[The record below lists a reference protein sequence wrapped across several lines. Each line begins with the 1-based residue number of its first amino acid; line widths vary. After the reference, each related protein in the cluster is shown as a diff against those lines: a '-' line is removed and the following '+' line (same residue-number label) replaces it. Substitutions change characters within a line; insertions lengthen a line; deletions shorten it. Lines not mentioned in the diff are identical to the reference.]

1 MDLLDLFL
9 AVSTAAVVVAAL
21 LFPIN
26 RPDDGRER
34 KEDPKDVDKSA
45 NERSNERSNERAR
58 AKE

>member
-26 RPDDGRER
+26 RDDKGGEGKKDPENSDESVKR
-34 KEDPKDVDKSA
+34 KE
-45 NERSNERSNERAR
+45 
-58 AKE
+58 